1 MWTRDETDPNQL
13 WVASDYGQQFI
24 NVGTNLP
31 LQAGEG
37 KSWIWDGLFLLDARN
52 TKMVMTVQYWL
63 WLKDEDG
70 ANVLTF
76 ENFGY
81 DIQIFEMK
89 TEALLT
95 LK

>member
-37 KSWIWDGLFLLDARN
+37 KSWIFDGLYLVDARN
-52 TKMVMTVQYWL
+52 TNMVMTAKKGQ
-63 WLKDEDG
+63 DG
-70 ANVLTF
+70 ANVLTQ
-76 ENFGY
+76 ENSG
-81 DIQIFEMK
+81 IKRQKFEMK
-89 TEALLT
+89 TETLLT

>member
-37 KSWIWDGLFLLDARN
+37 KSWIWDGLYLVDARN
-52 TKMVMTVQYWL
+52 TNMVMTAKKANDNQ
-63 WLKDEDG
+63 DG
-70 ANVLTF
+70 ANVLTQENSGIKRQKF
-76 ENFGY
+76 EK
-81 DIQIFEMK
+81 K